1 MVSLLQQQNTILS
14 ERLALG
20 SAQASVLRNFIPNLP
35 SMAAGGPVMEDG
47 LIYAH
52 AGEHVVP
59 QGGSLVSGGGAIHL
73 HQTIGGDIAPLLSVI
88 DSRVSH
94 PDNVLKISRQ
104 IGRRTGALSG
114 APGGWR

>member
-1 MVSLLQQQNTILS
+1 MT
-14 ERLALG
+14 G
-20 SAQASVLRNFIPNLP
+20 SPAEKAGLQASDKPFDAN
-35 SMAAGGPVMEDG
+35 GEQVM
-47 LIYAH
+47 
-52 AGEHVVP
+52 
-59 QGGSLVSGGGAIHL
+59 
-73 HQTIGGDIAPLLSVI
+73 IGGDIAPLLSVI